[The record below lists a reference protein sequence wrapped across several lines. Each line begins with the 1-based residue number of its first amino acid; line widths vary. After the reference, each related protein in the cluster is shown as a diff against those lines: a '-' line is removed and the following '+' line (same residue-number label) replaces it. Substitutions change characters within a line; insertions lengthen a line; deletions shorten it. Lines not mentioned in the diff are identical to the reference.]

1 MSKTV
6 SIQYF
11 AILRDEAGVSREN
24 VETEA
29 ENLTEL
35 YLQLAEQYKF
45 SLPVERLQVALND
58 DFCDWGSSFNEK
70 DRVVFIPP
78 VAGG

>member
-58 DFCDWGSSFNEK
+58 DFCDWGSSLNEK